1 MKVLISYTTDGQIA
15 IIKGL
20 VESLAERGIDVL
32 AWNRTTHRCF
42 SNNEDAFK
50 SNISFLS
57 GLKRFPRVI
66 MMLLYH
72 LPLFLS
78 YFTKRG
84 LYNIDVLNFHF
95 HEGLCDRLIPCI
107 RENDTKLIISIWGSD
122 LYRISDKTKEK
133 RQKVYP
139 QVDLIHV
146 ESPGVKKDFLNTYRV
161 DERRVVSCNFGVYLF
176 ENINRL
182 RNDKDS
188 IIEKMLP
195 KEAKDKIIVTCG
207 YNARKGQQHAI
218 MIEQLK
224 SLPEEYKKRLFVVFP
239 LTYTVSYDSFLDEI
253 EDELKDF
260 DIPYYCFREKL
271 GVDDLAKL
279 RILSDV
285 VINIQISDALSS
297 SLVEYFYAG
306 NIMLLGDWLPYEFLK
321 EEYDIHY
328 IPIRINNVA
337 EKIQSVIDNF
347 DKETLLARDNIT
359 KTYVLASWESV
370 SSRFVKMFTD
380 VYNKRKQ

>member
-20 VESLAERGIDVL
+20 IESLAEGGIDVL

-42 SNNEDAFK
+42 SNNEDVFK

-72 LPLFLS
+72 LPFFLS

-95 HEGLCDRLIPCI
+95 HEGLCDRLITYL
-107 RENDTKLIISIWGSD
+107 RANDTKLIISIWGSD

-146 ESPGVKKDFLNTYRV
+146 ESPGVKKDFLNTYQI

-176 ENINRL
+176 DNINRL

-218 MIEQLK
+218 MIEQLN
-224 SLPEEYKKRLFVVFP
+224 SLPEAYKKRLFVVFP

-271 GVDDLAKL
+271 PVDDLAKL

-328 IPIRINNVA
+328 IPIKISNISEKVRYVVDNYMNEIEEANN
-337 EKIQSVIDNF
+337 
-347 DKETLLARDNIT
+347 NIE
-359 KTYVLASWESV
+359 KTYRLSGWPSV
-370 SSRFVKMFTD
+370 SQRFRDIFHEV
-380 VYNKRKQ
+380 NKRR

>member
-20 VESLAERGIDVL
+20 IESLAEGGIDVL

-42 SNNEDAFK
+42 SNNEDVFK

-72 LPLFLS
+72 LPFFLS

-95 HEGLCDRLIPCI
+95 HEGLCDRLITYL
-107 RENDTKLIISIWGSD
+107 RANDTKLIISIWGSD

-146 ESPGVKKDFLNTYRV
+146 ESPGVKKDFLNTYQI

-176 ENINRL
+176 DNINRL

-218 MIEQLK
+218 MIEQLN
-224 SLPEEYKKRLFVVFP
+224 SLPVVFP

-271 GVDDLAKL
+271 PVDDLAKL

-328 IPIRINNVA
+328 IPIKISNISEKVRYVVDNYMNEIEEANN
-337 EKIQSVIDNF
+337 
-347 DKETLLARDNIT
+347 NIE
-359 KTYVLASWESV
+359 KTYRLSGWPSV
-370 SSRFVKMFTD
+370 SQRFRDIFHEV
-380 VYNKRKQ
+380 NKRR

>member
-20 VESLAERGIDVL
+20 VESLADGGFYVL

-42 SNNEDAFK
+42 SNNEDVFK
-50 SNISFLS
+50 SNISFLT
-57 GLKRFPRVI
+57 GLKIFPRYV

-72 LPLFLS
+72 IPLFLS
-78 YFTKRG
+78 YFTKKG
-84 LYNIDVLNFHF
+84 LCGVDIFNFHF
-95 HEGLCDRLIPCI
+95 HDGLCDRLLPLLKK
-107 RENDTKLIISIWGSD
+107 NNTKVIISIWGSD
-122 LYRISDKTKEK
+122 LYRISEKTKEK

-139 QVDLIHV
+139 QIDLIHV

-161 DERRVVSCNFGVYLF
+161 DEIKVISCNFGVYLF
-176 ENINRL
+176 DNINRL

-207 YNARKGQQHAI
+207 YNARRGQQHAI

-224 SLPEEYKKRLFVVFP
+224 RLPEEYKRRLFVVFP
-239 LTYTVSYDSFLDEI
+239 LTYTVSYDSFLNEI
-253 EDELKDF
+253 DDELKDF

-271 GVDDLAKL
+271 AVDDLAKL
-279 RILSDV
+279 RILSDI

-297 SLVEYFYAG
+297 SLVEYFFAG

-321 EEYDIHY
+321 EDYNIHF
-328 IPIRINNVA
+328 IPIKTSNISEKVRYVVDNYMDEIEEANN
-337 EKIQSVIDNF
+337 
-347 DKETLLARDNIT
+347 NIE
-359 KTYVLASWESV
+359 KTYRLSGWPNV
-370 SSRFVKMFTD
+370 SQRFRDFFYEV
-380 VYNKRKQ
+380 NKRR

>member
-20 VESLAERGIDVL
+20 IESLAEGGIDVL

-42 SNNEDAFK
+42 SNNEDVFK

-72 LPLFLS
+72 LPFFLS

-95 HEGLCDRLIPCI
+95 HEGLCDRLITYL
-107 RENDTKLIISIWGSD
+107 RANDTKLIISIWGSD

-146 ESPGVKKDFLNTYRV
+146 ESPGVKKDFLNTYQI

-176 ENINRL
+176 DNINRL

-218 MIEQLK
+218 MIEQLN
-224 SLPEEYKKRLFVVFP
+224 SLPEAYKKRLFVVFP

-271 GVDDLAKL
+271 PVDDLAKL

-285 VINIQISDALSS
+285 VINIQISDASSS

-328 IPIRINNVA
+328 IPIKISNISEKVRYVVDNYMNEIEEANN
-337 EKIQSVIDNF
+337 
-347 DKETLLARDNIT
+347 NIE
-359 KTYVLASWESV
+359 KTYRLSGWPSV
-370 SSRFVKMFTD
+370 SQRFRDIFHEV
-380 VYNKRKQ
+380 NKRR